1 MLLNKRNRIMKKI
14 LTIIFCLFVT
24 HTFGQQLISG
34 KVTDEKGSP
43 LVNASV
49 FIAESKNGTMT
60 DTSGHFKLTLQA
72 KGNFKIVVSYI
83 GYKTMAKAL
92 NTNALP
98 SNIGFILS
106 PVSHQLKDVIV
117 TSKANDNWKRW
128 GAMFTEQFIG
138 TSAFAAHCTITNPE
152 VIGFDYDDA
161 KQELH
166 AYASEPLII
175 RNEDLGYLVSL
186 TLVDFTFYT
195 SKNEVDYQG
204 YYLFKE
210 MEGNERKKATWEQNR
225 LKAYSLSFMHFTRA
239 LYNDKL
245 KEEGFEV
252 RQFSA
257 GNIRE
262 KERIEKL
269 YAQKLNTYLDSA
281 KIEKNKSL
289 DTNQIAS
296 KIFNKD
302 SLRYYKKILT
312 NKSEIK
318 MSEPLRAK
326 DISAKS
332 ENNITLNFKDQL
344 QVVYKKIKEPEEY
357 YNYRNHAAL
366 TTESTTVQ
374 SSGIS
379 TSQLVMPNKQ
389 YPFTELLLEKG
400 IPVEITENG
409 YYNNT
414 NLYLNGFWGWWEKMA
429 TKLPYDY
436 EPN

>member
-1 MLLNKRNRIMKKI
+1 MKKI
-14 LTIIFCLFVT
+14 LTIIFFFFAM
-24 HTFGQQLISG
+24 HAFAQQQING
-34 KVTDEKGSP
+34 KVADEKGNP

-49 FIAESKNGTMT
+49 FIAGSKNGTMT
-60 DTSGHFKLTLQA
+60 DTSGTFNLFLQA
-72 KGNFKIVVSYI
+72 AKGTFKVVVSYI
-83 GYKTMAKAL
+83 GYETTAKVL
-92 NTNALP
+92 NTNSLP
-98 SNIGFILS
+98 QNINFVLT

-117 TSKANDNWKRW
+117 TSRANDNWKRW
-128 GAMFTEQFIG
+128 GAIFTEQFIG

-152 VIGFDYDDA
+152 VIGFDYDDV

-166 AYASEPLII
+166 AYATEPLII
-175 RNEDLGYLVSL
+175 KNEDLGYLVSL

-210 MEGNERKKATWEQNR
+210 LGGNERKKAIWEQNR

-245 KEEGFEV
+245 KEEGFEL
-252 RQFSA
+252 RQFST
-257 GNIRE
+257 GNTRE

-269 YAQKLNTYLDSA
+269 YTQKLKLYLDSV
-281 KIEKNKSL
+281 KVEKNRPL

-296 KIFNKD
+296 RIFSKD
-302 SLRYYKKILT
+302 TLRYYKKILA
-312 NKSEIK
+312 NNPEIK
-318 MSEPLRAK
+318 LSDPLKAK
-326 DISAKS
+326 DISERS
-332 ENNITLNFKDQL
+332 ENSINLKFKDQL
-344 QVVYKKIKEPEEY
+344 QVVYKKLKEPEEY

-366 TTESTTVQ
+366 TAENTEVHST
-374 SSGIS
+374 GIS
-379 TSQLVMPNKQ
+379 TSRLIIPPKQ
-389 YPFTELLLEKG
+389 YPFTELWLEKG

-436 EPN
+436 EP